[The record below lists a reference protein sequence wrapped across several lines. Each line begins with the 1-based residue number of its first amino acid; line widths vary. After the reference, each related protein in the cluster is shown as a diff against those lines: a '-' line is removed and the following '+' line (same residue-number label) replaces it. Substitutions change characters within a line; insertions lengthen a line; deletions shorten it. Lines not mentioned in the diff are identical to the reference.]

1 MGEEVAANGKAQGQA
16 WDGAQF
22 RNITNHGS
30 QHRKGFSGMLRVLPI
45 LMHLLFIRDYQK
57 RPFSICLGGVCKV
70 GRHQER
76 GHVCVHR
83 GTGNAGRGDSL
94 LPPLQEEL
102 WELIG

>member
-1 MGEEVAANGKAQGQA
+1 MQRPGEMGEEVAANGKAQGQA

-57 RPFSICLGGVCKV
+57 RHCVKSCVGIRPSSIDRRKIFV
-70 GRHQER
+70 
-76 GHVCVHR
+76 
-83 GTGNAGRGDSL
+83 
-94 LPPLQEEL
+94 
-102 WELIG
+102 